1 MQCLVLS
8 FCIFYMHIFCA
19 THHFLITIL
28 SIYQFVFLS
37 LSFTFWKIVEPSKM
51 LFYFWRLSR
60 NLRTWFI
67 CGWRYNIVKYLGE
80 FAEYFFTRCNHRSVV
95 LVLSEIVEIFL
106 YWGKIFRHALP
117 SGAGEPEESSIPKN
131 KAVFDCFRKKKVL
144 KRTWNN
150 THSCETF
157 RVVLKNVW
165 NAESCE
171 TTCAKYGKLWKQV
184 LGM

>member
-1 MQCLVLS
+1 MWIEPCFKQLGLALCLLYHFLSSFSLVSFSNCIYLSRILSSIMQCLVLS

-67 CGWRYNIVKYLGE
+67 CGWRYDIVKYLGE

-95 LVLSEIVEIFL
+95 QFLSKILAIIFTMRKHIKHTL
-106 YWGKIFRHALP
+106 SHGTR
-117 SGAGEPEESSIPKN
+117 EPEKWSRPKYKN
-131 KAVFDCFRKKKVL
+131 VFDGFREK
-144 KRTWNN
+144 
-150 THSCETF
+150 
-157 RVVLKNVW
+157 
-165 NAESCE
+165 A
-171 TTCAKYGKLWKQV
+171 
-184 LGM
+184 